1 MIRGTTNL
9 DMVACP
15 SVKSDVDCHN
25 VCFLGWG
32 FISLKNRGGLDNCIE
47 ENVSQT
53 SLLNIKEM
61 QQLK

>member
-1 MIRGTTNL
+1 
-9 DMVACP
+9 MVACP

-53 SLLNIKEM
+53 SFLSIKEM